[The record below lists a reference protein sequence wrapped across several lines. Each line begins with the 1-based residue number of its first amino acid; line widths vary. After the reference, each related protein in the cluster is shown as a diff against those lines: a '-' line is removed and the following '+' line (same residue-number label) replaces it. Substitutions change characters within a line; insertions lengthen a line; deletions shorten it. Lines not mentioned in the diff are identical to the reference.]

1 MGWKRQEKE
10 PSEKTQAEL
19 FDTFV
24 SNIGYHCGCLHRE
37 SGKFCASAVHGMEC
51 VRIFIE
57 PKVEGEI
64 DIWDQCYLCDE
75 DWNRIEC
82 LGNRCGAEQHYSK
95 VAGEALRRFAT
106 EMVLN
111 GVRGAMEAGRAA

>member
-1 MGWKRQEKE
+1 MGRKKQEKA
-10 PSEKTQAEL
+10 PEKTKAEL

-24 SNIGYHCGCLHRE
+24 GNIGRHCGCLHRE
-37 SGKFCASAVHGMEC
+37 SGKFRASAVHGMLT
-51 VRIFIE
+51 VSIFIE

-82 LGNRCGAEQHYSK
+82 LGNRCGAEQYYSK

-106 EMVLN
+106 EMVFD
-111 GVRGAMEAGRAA
+111 GVRGAMEIAA